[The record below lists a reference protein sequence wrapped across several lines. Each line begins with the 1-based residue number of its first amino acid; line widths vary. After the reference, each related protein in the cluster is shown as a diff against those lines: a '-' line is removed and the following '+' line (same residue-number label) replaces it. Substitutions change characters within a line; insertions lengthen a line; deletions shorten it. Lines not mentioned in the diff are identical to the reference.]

1 MEQKM
6 NNLAKQNNLIEESEI
21 DFDLE
26 SMEKSLS
33 KQLENSFS
41 DLSLLE
47 EERKKI
53 GNPDSMGKTVLDEVW
68 KQFGNQIGLDMTNE
82 TLIQQYDR
90 EHPETYDE
98 VGISVMQDPK
108 YKKANNK
115 MKQQQEAGEL
125 TDVYV
130 GKKIGRDEKAN
141 LDHTYSRK
149 ELYENQRRR
158 QAGIETKDLANM
170 DENLNATN
178 ENLNKSKGD
187 KSVDKYL
194 KNQEQR
200 KKDLLE
206 QNKRANEKVD
216 NDPSLSEAEKRS
228 KKEKN
233 NKALQNKLAADA
245 KRMKDADVKA
255 RGAINKEI
263 IKGVVKQ
270 TANKAGKDALK
281 AMAVSALFSML
292 KEIMNGFVRWLKSA
306 AKTFENLLAEMKKAM
321 LSFFSKIK
329 DIFKVGASTAVG
341 TIVSE
346 VFGPIV
352 STFKKMASFI
362 KQGVSSFIEAIKYLT
377 DKSNK
382 DKPFSVKVAQVG
394 KIITGAF
401 AVGGAIV
408 LGEVF
413 EKYLLTVPGMQF
425 PIPLLGTLANVIGL
439 FLGSLVS
446 GLIGAITLN
455 LIDKFIANRLKAE
468 ATKEIIVKQNE
479 IANIQQKQISVAE
492 MKVEN
497 TKAKVSNEI
506 KGRHEAVKNYMD
518 SAADII
524 YGNMN
529 SETSEDDI
537 IITKNDNDFQQMQK
551 ELENLI

>member
-1 MEQKM
+1 M